1 MTNTFSRPARIGSAL
16 LCLLGMLAAPGAQ
29 AQVGRFFLNVPK
41 DTQLLIGTYNGVRS
55 NTWGDD
61 AMVDE
66 GIESRNQTFTLAYA
80 YVTSLHGRSGGP
92 GFALP
97 VSSMLSYDEATN
109 QVIQDASGIGDL
121 NLTFDYN
128 LFGAPSLPVEEF
140 KLHTPGNYS
149 GLHFSLGLPTG
160 DYDGDRAANI
170 GSNRYSF
177 KTTLNY
183 SVTGDGGQSWWDF
196 CPSVRVFGDND
207 DYAGG
212 STLSQKPL
220 YGFEA
225 HYSRNVAR
233 TAWLSGGLITSFGG
247 ATEIDG
253 RRAQGSQS
261 NFRLAL
267 GAGFATWPGGAT
279 ILGYNRTIA
288 HDDGDARVNTYML
301 QLLHKF

>member
-1 MTNTFSRPARIGSAL
+1 MTTVFGRPAWIGHVL
-16 LCLLGMLAAPGAQ
+16 LCVLGLMAAPGAQ

-41 DTQLLIGTYNGVRS
+41 DTHLLIGTYNGVRS

-61 AMVDE
+61 AVVDE
-66 GIESRNQTFTLAYA
+66 GIESRSQTFTLAYA
-80 YVTSLHGRSGGP
+80 FVTSLHGRSGGP

-109 QVIQDASGIGDL
+109 QVIQDTSGIGDL

-140 KLHTPGNYS
+140 RLHKPGNYS

-160 DYDGDRAANI
+160 EYNGDQAANI

-183 SVTGDGGQSWWDF
+183 SLTGDEGQSWWDF
-196 CPSVRVFGDND
+196 YPSVRLFGDND

-212 STLSQKPL
+212 STLSQEPL

-253 RRAQGSQS
+253 RRAQRAQS
-261 NFRLAL
+261 NFKLAL
-267 GAGFATWPGGAT
+267 GAGFATWPGGAA
-279 ILGYNRTIA
+279 ILGYNRTFA